1 MKTIAIAVMSL
12 AGAVPLLQ
20 AEGQVKAPA
29 EKTELSVT
37 RYTELPLSEF
47 QRKVMNE
54 ATKLSYA
61 CRYFRRLYGR
71 WPKDLDEIKNR
82 TEGIDYGVF
91 LDRAKVT
98 PLDGDAEEIQIF
110 DGQNVRSVRA
120 VPVPFQVT
128 EEQLKEAQKPEFRI
142 KL

>member
-1 MKTIAIAVMSL
+1 MKTIALAALSL
-12 AGAVPLLQ
+12 VGLMPLLRAEDQ
-20 AEGQVKAPA
+20 AKAPA
-29 EKTELSVT
+29 GKTELSVT
-37 RYTELPLSEF
+37 RYTELPLSDF
-47 QRKVMNE
+47 QRQVMNE

-71 WPKDLDEIKNR
+71 WPKDLAEIKSR
-82 TEGIDYGVF
+82 TEGIDFGVF

-128 EEQLKEAQKPEFRI
+128 DEQLKEAQKPEFKI